1 MLITYFKNPATLAR
15 CRSGLAHPYLEDFVV
30 WLEQQ
35 GYRRRTI
42 CYHVCEVIH
51 FANWAEAE
59 GLARRDLNLDALD
72 RLGRQMTERKALRHP
87 SLDRRYVYQSARVFV
102 SFLETIG
109 AVDPPT
115 ADASAQDPAL
125 FLEFRAW
132 MRTQSGTL
140 DITLNNYRRPLLEL
154 LDELGSDPGTF
165 DAKGL
170 RAFLLRRV
178 GVSGQAK
185 SKNIAT
191 ALRMFLRFLI
201 ARGRCAPGLEHAV
214 PTVARWR
221 LSSLPRYLPAEDVE
235 RLIHSCDPASL
246 LGARDR
252 AILLL
257 IARLG
262 LRASDVSALKF
273 SDLLWEQ
280 GTLIVSG
287 KNRRG
292 TRLPLPQDAGEA
304 ILHYLRHRQ
313 PHKVSDSVFITVTA
327 PFVPI
332 SRHVIR
338 RVVMAALRRAGISA
352 PTQGAHLLRHSV
364 ATRLLREG
372 VSLSAIGVLLRHASI
387 ETTTLYAKVDVDL
400 LREVALPWPEVQPC

>member
-132 MRTQSGTL
+132 MRTQRGTL

-246 LGARDR
+246 LGA
-252 AILLL
+252 
-257 IARLG
+257 
-262 LRASDVSALKF
+262 
-273 SDLLWEQ
+273 
-280 GTLIVSG
+280 

-372 VSLSAIGVLLRHASI
+372 VSLSAIGLLLRHASI
-387 ETTTLYAKVDVDL
+387 ETTTPYAKVDVDL
-400 LREVALPWPEVQPC
+400 LREIALPWPEVQPC